1 MINNEKTF
9 NVRKI
14 LITLISSRWFLWR
27 SKKHENTFWNFGT
40 CFSYVLQIVKI
51 LFRQF
56 WFVLTIM
63 YYSNFR
69 IAPPNLKLTVD
80 LVRTLDLSEATWDES
95 HHPLV
100 ICLSEWVPRFK
111 SAGTSELRG
120 QGGSDAGTG
129 GAVPPPP
136 ILGRSVNPI
145 PTMGGRFCPPFTS
158 GTLNVFHLPA
168 SLHIA
173 LGQPKYLYWQCVV

>member
-1 MINNEKTF
+1 MAIKIFAPAQNKTTKTTKIFILISTKQYLCWMINNEKTF

-111 SAGTSELRG
+111 SAGPSKLKG
-120 QGGSDAGTG
+120 QGG
-129 GAVPPPP
+129 
-136 ILGRSVNPI
+136 N
-145 PTMGGRFCPPFTS
+145 M
-158 GTLNVFHLPA
+158 
-168 SLHIA
+168 
-173 LGQPKYLYWQCVV
+173 